1 MRWPLL
7 RESKRAARS
16 QQISGARAA
25 LEMTPSTFSA
35 ATRSLRGGF
44 FCLAV
49 FSVLA
54 LAGCSSSRASQD
66 ARTVNFLIESTP
78 TNLDPRIGTDAQSE
92 HIDYLLFDSLL
103 QRDAKLDL
111 APDLAESWEMPDA
124 RTYVFHLRHGVK
136 FSSGQPLTSAD
147 VKFTFESILS
157 GAIKTPKRGAFEL
170 VDSITT
176 PDPWTVIFHLRQPYA
191 SFPLNLTRQAAGVV
205 PQNAGPDFSQHP
217 VGTGPFRF
225 VSLSPDEDVIVARNP
240 DYFGGAP
247 ALGRIRFRIVP
258 DALVR
263 ALELRKGTGDIADN
277 SLTPDMDAALERD
290 PNIAITRAPGSEL
303 AYIAFNCR
311 DAILKH
317 RRVRQAL
324 AYATDR
330 ATLIHY
336 LLRGEA
342 REAASLLPPSHWAY
356 DANVPQYDY
365 EPARANALLDAA
377 GYPRGPDG
385 IRFHLQ
391 LKTSTEEATRLYAT
405 ALQDQWSKIGV
416 TLELRSLEFGTFYAD
431 ITRGSFQLYTL
442 RWVGANLD
450 PDIFEY
456 VFGTDK
462 IPPAGANRG
471 RYSNPQ
477 LDKLLAAARV
487 STDQAKRKKILAQV
501 QEIVAQDEPYINL
514 WYYDNICVHRKRIGN
529 IVLTPGGDF
538 DFLEHAVLQ

>member
-1 MRWPLL
+1 MTRLSSFSHG
-7 RESKRAARS
+7 R
-16 QQISGARAA
+16 IARA
-25 LEMTPSTFSA
+25 TCVTVC
-35 ATRSLRGGF
+35 G
-44 FCLAV
+44 
-49 FSVLA
+49 VLF
-54 LAGCSSSRASQD
+54 LTGCSSSRAGEDSS
-66 ARTVNFLIESTP
+66 TVNFLIESTP

-92 HIDYLLFDSLL
+92 HIDFLLFDSLL

-111 APDLAESWEMPDA
+111 APDLAETWEMPDA
-124 RTYVFHLRHGVK
+124 QTYVFHLRHGVK
-136 FSSGQPLTSAD
+136 FSNGQPLTSAD
-147 VKFTFESILS
+147 VKFTFESIIS

-176 PDPWTVIFHLRQPYA
+176 PDAWTVIFHLRQPYA

-205 PQNAGPDFSQHP
+205 PQDTGADFAQHP
-217 VGTGPFRF
+217 IGTGPFRF
-225 VSLSPDEDVIVARNP
+225 VSMSPDEDVVMERNP

-247 ALGRIRFRIVP
+247 TLERIRFRIVP

-277 SLTPDMDAALERD
+277 SLTPDMDVTLERD

-303 AYIAFNCR
+303 AYIAFNCQ
-311 DAILKH
+311 DPILRH

-330 ATLIHY
+330 ATLIKF
-336 LLRGEA
+336 LLHGEA
-342 REAASLLPPSHWAY
+342 REASSLLPPSHWAY
-356 DANVPQYDY
+356 DPNAAQYDY
-365 EPARANALLDAA
+365 DPVRANSLLRAA

-405 ALQDQWSKIGV
+405 ALQDQWRKVGV
-416 TLELRSLEFGTFYAD
+416 ALELRSLEFGTFYAD

-477 LDKLLAAARV
+477 LDALLSQARV
-487 STDQAKRKKILAQV
+487 TTDQAKRKEILQQV
-501 QEIVAQDEPYINL
+501 QEIVAREEPYINL

-529 IVLTPGGDF
+529 IQLTPGDDF
-538 DFLEHAVLQ
+538 DFLEHAILH

>member
-1 MRWPLL
+1 MP
-7 RESKRAARS
+7 
-16 QQISGARAA
+16 ARARMRA
-25 LEMTPSTFSA
+25 GAVIT
-35 ATRSLRGGF
+35 SLF
-44 FCLAV
+44 LLAFIV
-49 FSVLA
+49 
-54 LAGCSSSRASQD
+54 GCSSTRSAAD
-66 ARTVNFLIESTP
+66 ANTVNFLIESTP

-92 HIDYLLFDSLL
+92 HIDFLLFDSLL

-111 APDLAESWEMPDA
+111 APDLAEKWEMPDA
-124 RTYVFHLRHGVK
+124 QTYLFHLRHGVT
-136 FSSGQPLTSAD
+136 FSNGQPLTSAD
-147 VKFTFESILS
+147 VKFTFESIIS
-157 GAIKTPKRGAFEL
+157 GAIETPKRGAFEL

-205 PQNAGPDFSQHP
+205 PQNAGRDFAQRP
-217 VGTGPFRF
+217 IGTGPFRF
-225 VSLSPDEDVIVARNP
+225 VSMSPDEDVVVARNP

-247 ALGRIRFRIVP
+247 TLERIRFRIVP

-277 SLTPDMDAALERD
+277 SLTPDMDVALERD
-290 PNIAITRAPGSEL
+290 PNIELTRAPGSEL
-303 AYIAFNCR
+303 AYIAFNCQ

-330 ATLIHY
+330 ATLIQY

-365 EPARANALLDAA
+365 DPARANALLDAA

-385 IRFHLQ
+385 VRFHLQ
-391 LKTSTEEATRLYAT
+391 LKTSTDEATRLYAT

-416 TLELRSLEFGTFYAD
+416 ALELRSLEFGTFYAD

-456 VFGTDK
+456 VFGTNK

-477 LDKLLAAARV
+477 LDTLLQQARV
-487 STDQAKRKKILAQV
+487 TTDQAKRKEILAQV
-501 QEIVAQDEPYINL
+501 QEIVARDEPYINL

-529 IVLTPGGDF
+529 IVLTPGDDF
-538 DFLEHAVLQ
+538 DFLEHAVLR